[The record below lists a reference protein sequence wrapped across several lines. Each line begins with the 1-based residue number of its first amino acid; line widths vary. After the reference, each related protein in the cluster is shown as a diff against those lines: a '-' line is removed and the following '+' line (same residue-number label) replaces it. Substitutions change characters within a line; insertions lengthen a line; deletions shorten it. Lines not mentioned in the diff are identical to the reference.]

1 MKISNAIQLSEWT
14 PTEGDFHYRYLDGKR
29 NQIRE
34 IRKKFAFS
42 VLYWATPLVASFK
55 LRSYRG
61 DLCRFDSIVDTTRSG
76 AELVRQRRLVHE
88 QSEGYHR
95 NVVLLNIFLVKNAR
109 AFWLNNYDCKVQLDK
124 KNQLGSIRRWN
135 YMARFDETVSSL
147 RDESQPFS
155 IWSVFLVNFTKLTSI
170 LQANLQNSTSM
181 SLFLHL
187 RSWTSCLYLRRNLP
201 TGVLQAV
208 GMSKRNRWSECDN

>member
-42 VLYWATPLVASFK
+42 VLYWATPLVVSFK

-124 KNQLGSIRRWN
+124 KKSIRFN
-135 YMARFDETVSSL
+135 TTV
-147 RDESQPFS
+147 E
-155 IWSVFLVNFTKLTSI
+155 
-170 LQANLQNSTSM
+170 
-181 SLFLHL
+181 LH
-187 RSWTSCLYLRRNLP
+187 
-201 TGVLQAV
+201 G
-208 GMSKRNRWSECDN
+208 